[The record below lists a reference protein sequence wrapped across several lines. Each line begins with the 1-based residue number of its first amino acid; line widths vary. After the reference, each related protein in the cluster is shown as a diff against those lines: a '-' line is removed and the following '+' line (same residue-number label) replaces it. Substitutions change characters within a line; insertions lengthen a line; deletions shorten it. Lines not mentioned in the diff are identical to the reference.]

1 MKRFVVLTALLLLC
15 VACPTSLEAKD
26 MKTTVDM
33 RSRNHIFVGWVDMN
47 PDSWRLLDYD
57 TKKEWSDVIDGL
69 NEYFRE
75 ELQSKYLLGK
85 TLTAAKNKD
94 DQNAAGNDLYI
105 KFTDVSVDTEYR
117 LHAAIHFIDP
127 KTNTE
132 LTSIPLATYRGRV
145 CGLVGCMQKSLN
157 KIGKKL
163 NIEITSAP
171 GTKL

>member
-1 MKRFVVLTALLLLC
+1 MKRFVIMAVLLLLC
-15 VACPTSLEAKD
+15 IACPTSMEAKGTR
-26 MKTTVDM
+26 TTVDM
-33 RSRNHIFVGWVDMN
+33 RNRSRIFVGWVDMN

-69 NEYFRE
+69 NEYFHEALRS
-75 ELQSKYLLGK
+75 QYLPGK

-105 KFTDVSVDTEYR
+105 KFTDVSVDNEYR

-127 KTNTE
+127 KTNAE

-145 CGLVGCMQKSLN
+145 CGLVGCMQKSLD
-157 KIGKKL
+157 KIGKVL
-163 NIEITSAP
+163 NKELTSAP